1 MGYRLNRLDEPIFM
15 AVPNL
20 MLTDFDIHYR
30 LESCESLSVK
40 KSALFC
46 MDLLFCNWYVI
57 FSRLDHK
64 TTKICGA
71 FRGCSAKILSDEI
84 YIKSKDGLQK

>member
-30 LESCESLSVK
+30 LESCADQHSRGNDLIVVRPLQFLTKRLKRHNKSLMNSKLLSEK
-40 KSALFC
+40 K
-46 MDLLFCNWYVI
+46 
-57 FSRLDHK
+57 
-64 TTKICGA
+64 
-71 FRGCSAKILSDEI
+71 
-84 YIKSKDGLQK
+84 